1 MVSPF
6 AMHQQQLAML
16 AQQQSLLMAAAAKSA
31 GMDQKFPGIIQQ
43 PVSNGSNL
51 PSQSWP
57 NVGYQIPGLM
67 MPVDGQADLQ
77 KVTQVG
83 SVRLNYVMLL
93 FRLFASIEFLILFL
107 FWVRV
112 RQRSWDR
119 HIHWGA
125 LFHIQHLGMSYI
137 SACPSL
143 CCHVC
148 DGIFGYVIK
157 AIFNII

>member
-1 MVSPF
+1 MKRFEYLQSSMVSPF

-67 MPVDGQADLQ
+67 MPVDGQAELQ

-83 SVRLNYVMLL
+83 SVRLNYVML
-93 FRLFASIEFLILFL
+93 FHLFASIEFLIL
-107 FWVRV
+107 
-112 RQRSWDR
+112 
-119 HIHWGA
+119 
-125 LFHIQHLGMSYI
+125 
-137 SACPSL
+137 L
-143 CCHVC
+143 CFF
-148 DGIFGYVIK
+148 FGSESDTDHGTSTSTGELCS
-157 AIFNII
+157 IFNI

>member
-1 MVSPF
+1 MSLFEKSSMVSPF

-43 PVSNGSNL
+43 TVSNGSNL

-77 KVTQVG
+77 KVTQIMG
-83 SVRLNYVMLL
+83 PAHPR
-93 FRLFASIEFLILFL
+93 E
-107 FWVRV
+107 
-112 RQRSWDR
+112 
-119 HIHWGA
+119 A
-125 LFHIQHLGMSYI
+125 LFHIQLLGMS
-137 SACPSL
+137 
-143 CCHVC
+143 
-148 DGIFGYVIK
+148 
-157 AIFNII
+157 